1 MDNVFSYFLS
11 VAILATF
18 AVVAVGIISMAVHG
32 DFYMRNANKMM
43 RLRVI
48 FQGIAVAIIAFIAW
62 VETF

>member
-1 MDNVFSYFLS
+1 MEIFLGL
-11 VAILATF
+11 ALLATL

-48 FQGIAVAIIAFIAW
+48 FQGIAVAIIALLGFLA
-62 VETF
+62 TF